1 MTAMDAN
8 RSVQPASLL
17 GATAVPLIGG
27 AATDG
32 RGLGRGTADAATTIS
47 AVSTVAIAQSVE
59 LTHQRQYLCM
69 NRRTLSFNSVSGLS
83 RLPS

>member
-8 RSVQPASLL
+8 RSIQPASLL
-17 GATAVPLIGG
+17 GATAVPLTG

-69 NRRTLSFNSVSGLS
+69 NRRTLSFNSVSGL
-83 RLPS
+83 RRFPS

>member
-17 GATAVPLIGG
+17 GATVVPLVGG
-27 AATDG
+27 PATDG
-32 RGLGRGTADAATTIS
+32 RGLGSGTGDAATTIS
-47 AVSTVAIAQSVE
+47 AVSMVAIAQRVE
-59 LTHQRQYLCM
+59 LTHQRQNLCM

-83 RLPS
+83 RFPS

>member
-8 RSVQPASLL
+8 RSIQPASLL

-32 RGLGRGTADAATTIS
+32 RGLGRGTGDAATTIS
-47 AVSTVAIAQSVE
+47 AVRMVAIAQRVE
-59 LTHQRQYLCM
+59 LTHQWQNLCM
-69 NRRTLSFNSVSGLS
+69 NRRTLSFNSISGLS
-83 RLPS
+83 GFLC